1 MLQALIQ
8 AFTKDADYASIA
20 AGISSG
26 MKEQLISGLSGSS
39 RQVLMAALA
48 EDTGRPLMVMTHNM
62 FAAQKIADDL
72 QEALS
77 LIRFYCI
84 LPMSW

>member
-8 AFTKDADYASIA
+8 AFSKDSDFATAIA
-20 AGISSG
+20 GVNSG

-39 RQVLMAALA
+39 KQVMLAATHK
-48 EDTGRPLMVMTHNM
+48 ETNRPLLVVTHNM
-62 FAAQKIADDL
+62 FAAQKIAEDL

-77 LIRFYCI
+77 SDEVLLDRK
-84 LPMSW
+84 SVV